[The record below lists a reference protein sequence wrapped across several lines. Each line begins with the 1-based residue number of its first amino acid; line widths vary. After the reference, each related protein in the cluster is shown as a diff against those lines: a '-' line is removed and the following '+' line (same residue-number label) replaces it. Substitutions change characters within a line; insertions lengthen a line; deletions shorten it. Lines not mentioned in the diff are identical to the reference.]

1 MKPAPDGLYF
11 DKYLRKAL
19 RILSRQKGK
28 GRSHGH
34 HKAHRHHND
43 DD

>member
-1 MKPAPDGLYF
+1 VKPAPDGLYF

-19 RILSRQKGK
+19 RILNRQKGK
-28 GRSHGH
+28 GRNHGH
-34 HKAHRHHND
+34 HKPRRHHND